1 MKLRLLQCDLFLSK
15 KNRRVLAF
23 SVLVAI
29 FCATASFGTLWSY
42 SGTGAWVPPV
52 QGALY
57 EPYPTITVPL
67 EAVVGLSAGAG
78 ADVGSVS
85 HADATDIELTNASAV
100 TNVRILNIPS
110 SSFYYIYHQ
119 LWQNQLP

>member
-1 MKLRLLQCDLFLSK
+1 
-15 KNRRVLAF
+15 
-23 SVLVAI
+23 
-29 FCATASFGTLWSY
+29 
-42 SGTGAWVPPV
+42 
-52 QGALY
+52 
-57 EPYPTITVPL
+57 
-67 EAVVGLSAGAG
+67 LSAGAE

-100 TNVRILNIPS
+100 TSVRILNIPS